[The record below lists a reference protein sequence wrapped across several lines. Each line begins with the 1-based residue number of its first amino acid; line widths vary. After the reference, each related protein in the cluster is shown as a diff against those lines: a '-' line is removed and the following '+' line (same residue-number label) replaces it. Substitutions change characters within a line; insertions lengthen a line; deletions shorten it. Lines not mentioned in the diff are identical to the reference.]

1 MRLAFLIE
9 RRYAPGAKWFG
20 TAIQRL
26 RIATAISDGLK
37 GVVSAADWRERE
49 EALIAVIKRL
59 GEATNRLGLVDPVD
73 PVDPVDS
80 SVRRFY
86 DRSYTV
92 LDAHRF
98 REALK
103 RRITDPDV
111 QGVIDQW
118 GWVGAV
124 DQSSDSVDLLGST
137 DRRQSLRPV
146 SPEPRS
152 VVDRL

>member
-9 RRYAPGAKWFG
+9 RRYAPGARWFG
-20 TAIQRL
+20 TEIQRL

-37 GVVSAADWRERE
+37 GAVSAADWRERE

-73 PVDPVDS
+73 PVDS
-80 SVRRFY
+80 SFRRFY

-92 LDAHRF
+92 LDADRF
-98 REALK
+98 REALN

-137 DRRQSLRPV
+137 DRRRSLRLG